1 MPCQFGLHN
10 WLPRSNDAMIIRKL
24 PTIIFCLAAMLG
36 ASGCVPIDALKTA
49 SAGHTGCAPEQISIS
64 NVRGA
69 TGGTLWNA
77 SCNGKTYL
85 CSDVGTG
92 KSSSEISCALAQ

>member
-1 MPCQFGLHN
+1 
-10 WLPRSNDAMIIRKL
+10 MIIKQV
-24 PTIIFCLAAMLG
+24 PMIAFYLAAMLG
-36 ASGCVPIDALKTA
+36 ASGCVSIDTLKTA
-49 SAGHTGCAPEQISIS
+49 SAGHTGCAPEQMSIS

-69 TGGTLWNA
+69 TGGLLWNA
-77 SCNGKTYL
+77 TCNGKTYL

>member
-1 MPCQFGLHN
+1 
-10 WLPRSNDAMIIRKL
+10 MIKRRVPKVA
-24 PTIIFCLAAMLG
+24 FYLAAMLG
-36 ASGCVPIDALKTA
+36 ASACVNIDALKTA
-49 SAGHTGCAPEQISIS
+49 SAGHTGCAPEQMTIS

-69 TGGTLWNA
+69 AGGSLWNA